1 MLALGLPPAY
11 ILDDMEIYEA
21 EVALGAYRFKDMSIL
36 GAIRQGAFISV
47 SPYLSGDVDIQAL
60 MPLPFDEEQEEQEE
74 DAGEPF
80 DPASLYELSKNI
92 AKEIGV

>member
-11 ILDDMEIYEA
+11 ILDEMEIYEA
-21 EVALGAYRFKDMSIL
+21 EVALGAYKFKDMSIL

-60 MPLPFDEEQEEQEE
+60 MPLPFDEEREE
-74 DAGEPF
+74 DEEEGEPF
-80 DPASLYELSKNI
+80 DPSKMYELSKNI
-92 AKEIGV
+92 AKNINT